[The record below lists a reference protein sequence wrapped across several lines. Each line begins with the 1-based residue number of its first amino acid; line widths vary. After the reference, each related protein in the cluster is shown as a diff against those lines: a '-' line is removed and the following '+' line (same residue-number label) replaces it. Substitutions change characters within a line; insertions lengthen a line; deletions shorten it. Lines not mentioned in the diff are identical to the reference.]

1 MGECMSSLVDHG
13 DTGIPKHQV
22 RFSQM
27 YIVAWGTIAVAAG
40 IGATDQY
47 KNGPVSTLALSIT
60 GTVCAGV
67 LLLGIMVEAIQANKP
82 DEDNCLDYCLQ
93 WMSNH
98 NVPDRGVHIVV
109 QLLTITSTG
118 IAFVNMHEE
127 NWNWQSAFSTC
138 LLIMVFIYNVMY
150 TPSVLLST
158 AAYDLHRPEW
168 KKILETAH
176 ASTAYV
182 WKKSYVEDRLMPS
195 A

>member
-1 MGECMSSLVDHG
+1 MPATLVHSPAV
-13 DTGIPKHQV
+13 IPKHQV

-27 YIVAWGTIAVAAG
+27 YIAAWGTIAVAAG

-47 KNGPVSTLALSIT
+47 KDGPVSTQVLSIT

-67 LLLGIMVEAIQANKP
+67 LLLGILVEAIHAKQAKTRHR
-82 DEDNCLDYCLQ
+82 DQCLDWFFS

-127 NWNWQSAFSTC
+127 NWNWQFGFSTC
-138 LLIMVFIYNVMY
+138 LLAMVFIYNVMY

-158 AAYDLHRPEW
+158 AAYQLHEPEW
-168 KKILETAH
+168 QTILGTAH

-195 A
+195 T

>member
-1 MGECMSSLVDHG
+1 MSATLVHS
-13 DTGIPKHQV
+13 TAVIPKHQV

-27 YIVAWGTIAVAAG
+27 YIVAWATIAVAAS
-40 IGATDQY
+40 IGACDQY
-47 KNGPVSTLALSIT
+47 QDGPVSTQVLSYT

-67 LLLGIMVEAIQANKP
+67 LLLGIMIEAIEAKRP
-82 DEDNCLDYCLQ
+82 TKDKCLDWLFS

-98 NVPDRGVHIVV
+98 NVPDRGVHIAV

-118 IAFVNMHEE
+118 IAFINMHEE
-127 NWNWQSAFSTC
+127 NWNWQFGFSTC
-138 LLIMVFIYNVMY
+138 LLILVFIYNVLY

-158 AAYDLHRPEW
+158 AAYQLHKPEW
-168 KKILETAH
+168 QTILGTAH

-195 A
+195 T